1 MKNTII
7 ALVII
12 GILVIGGFFLLK
24 KTPVEVPVDQTA
36 TTTPVTSTSTL
47 PQDQTSKD
55 ETVLGTSVQGSK
67 IIAYHYGEG
76 NTKLLF
82 VGGIHGGYEWN
93 TVLAAYELMDYLKD
107 NPEIVPEGV
116 QVTVIP
122 VLNPDGLT
130 KVVGTD
136 GRFEASDVSP
146 SQEVVVSGRFNANNV
161 DLNRNFDCQWQPT
174 GTWQNKSV
182 SGGSAAFSEPESAAM
197 RNFVASYNPD
207 AVVVWYSAAGG
218 IYASNCGAGVS
229 AETKTLMNT
238 YASASGYPAHE
249 SYDFYETT
257 GDMTNWLAKSGIPAI
272 SVLLTNHTDTEWTKN
287 KAGVEALLAAYAD

>member
-12 GILVIGGFFLLK
+12 GILIIGGYFLLK
-24 KTPVEVPVDQTA
+24 KAPVDAPVDQNA
-36 TTTPVTSTSTL
+36 TTTPVASTSTL
-47 PQDQTSKD
+47 PQDQEWRD
-55 ETVLGTSVQGSK
+55 ETILGASVQGRE
-67 IIAYHYGEG
+67 IVAYHYGEG

-107 NPEIVPEGV
+107 SPDVVPGGV

-136 GRFEASDVSP
+136 GRFEASNVSP
-146 SQEVVVSGRFNANNV
+146 SQEVVVSGRFNANTV
-161 DLNRNFDCQWQPT
+161 DLNRNFDCQWQST
-174 GTWQNKSV
+174 GTWQNKAV

-197 RNFVASYNPD
+197 RNFVAAYSPD

-218 IYASNCGAGVS
+218 IYASSCGAGVS

-238 YASASGYPAHE
+238 YAAASGYPAHE

-257 GDMTNWLAKSGIPAI
+257 GDMTNWLARIGVPAI

-287 KAGVEALLAAYAD
+287 KAGIDALLAAYAD